1 MSNKSGV
8 VYEEIEKQS
17 KRLLGFFKWV
27 VIAGIIGI
35 VVGMVGTAFHYG
47 LQYVTEY
54 RIGKACELLRQTKLP
69 VTEVGI
75 QCGFASSSY
84 FGKVFR
90 EKIGCSPR
98 EYRTKD

>member
-47 LQYVTEY
+47 LQYVTE
-54 RIGKACELLRQTKLP
+54 
-69 VTEVGI
+69 
-75 QCGFASSSY
+75 
-84 FGKVFR
+84 
-90 EKIGCSPR
+90 
-98 EYRTKD
+98 